1 MNSAIGLVATAPAS
15 YGGASSRLSAVTDP
29 TELRGQQRD
38 RWEAAAPGWEQ
49 RAATVSAAGAPLAD
63 WLVKAAELGRGDR
76 VLEVAAGLGD
86 VGFKAAQIVG
96 SGGEVVISD
105 GAEAMVEGA
114 ARRAEQFGLTQVTVV
129 RMEAEWLD
137 ADAASFDAVLSRWG
151 YMLVVDP
158 EAALRE
164 ARRVLKPGGRIA
176 LAAWQAIDQNP
187 WMAIARSEFEALGLS
202 AAPAPGAPDPF
213 RFGEDGIIAELLH
226 AAGFVDVKVEPVG
239 VVWRLASL
247 DDWWEHMR
255 STSSILGRAAAELSP
270 AEHYQ
275 LRELLDQRYA
285 PYVQPD
291 GSVELPGSSWAASAE
306 A

>member
-1 MNSAIGLVATAPAS
+1 M
-15 YGGASSRLSAVTDP
+15 TDAA
-29 TELRGQQRD
+29 ELRGQQRD

-49 RAATVSAAGAPLAD
+49 RAATVSAAGAPVAD

-86 VGFKAAQIVG
+86 VGFKAAEIVG

-114 ARRAEQFGLTQVTVV
+114 ARRAEQAGLAQVSVV

-137 ADAASFDAVLSRWG
+137 AEAASFDAVLSRWG

-176 LAAWQAIDQNP
+176 LAAWRAIEHNP
-187 WMAIARSEFEALGLS
+187 WMEISRSEFEARGLS
-202 AAPAPGAPDPF
+202 TPPEPGAPDPF
-213 RFGEDGIIAELLH
+213 RFGADGELSELLY
-226 AAGFVDVKVEPVG
+226 AAGFVDVKVETVDLF
-239 VVWRLASL
+239 WQLASL

-255 STSSILGRAAAELSP
+255 STSSILGRAVAALSP

-275 LRELLDQRYA
+275 LREVLDQRYA
-285 PYVQPD
+285 PFVEAD
-291 GSVELPGSSWAASAE
+291 GSLRLPGSTWAVSAE

>member
-1 MNSAIGLVATAPAS
+1 M
-15 YGGASSRLSAVTDP
+15 TDP
-29 TELRGQQRD
+29 TELRGTQRD
-38 RWEAAAPGWEQ
+38 RWEAAAPGWEE
-49 RAATVSAAGAPLAD
+49 RAATVSAAGAPVTD
-63 WLVKAAELGRGDR
+63 WLVKAAALARGDR

-86 VGFKAAQIVG
+86 VGLQAAQVVG
-96 SGGEVVISD
+96 VGGEVVISD

-114 ARRAEQFGLTQVTVV
+114 ARRAEQAGLAQVRVV

-176 LAAWQAIDQNP
+176 LAAWRSIDRNP
-187 WMAIARSEFEALGLS
+187 WMEIARSEFEARGLS
-202 AAPAPGAPDPF
+202 ASPEPNAPDPF
-213 RFGEDGIIAELLH
+213 RFGAEGTIAKLLL
-226 AAGFVDVKVEPVG
+226 AAGFVDVKIETVEL
-239 VVWRLASL
+239 VWRLASL

-270 AEHYQ
+270 AQHYQ
-275 LRELLDQRYA
+275 LREILDQRYA
-285 PYVQPD
+285 SYVQAD
-291 GSVELPGSSWAASAE
+291 GSLELPGSTWVASAE

>member
-1 MNSAIGLVATAPAS
+1 MIRSAETAQAS
-15 YGGASSRLSAVTDP
+15 CGAKSSSLSAVTDP
-29 TELRGQQRD
+29 AELRGTQRD

-49 RAATVSAAGAPLAD
+49 RAATVSAAGAPVAD
-63 WLVKAAELGRGDR
+63 WLVKAAALGRGDR

-86 VGFKAAQIVG
+86 VGLKAAKVVG
-96 SGGEVVISD
+96 PGGEVVISD
-105 GAEAMVEGA
+105 GAEAMVAGA
-114 ARRAEQFGLTQVTVV
+114 ARRAEQVGLTQVEVV

-176 LAAWQAIDQNP
+176 LAAWREIDLNP
-187 WMAIARSEFEALGLS
+187 WMQISRSEFEARGLS
-202 AAPAPGAPDPF
+202 APPEPGAPDPF
-213 RFGEDGIIAELLH
+213 RFGADGVIAELLH
-226 AAGFVDVKVEPVG
+226 SAGFIDVKIETVELI
-239 VVWRLASL
+239 WRLASL

-255 STSSILGRAAAELSP
+255 STSSILGRAVAELSP
-270 AEHYQ
+270 ADHYQ
-275 LRELLDQRYA
+275 LREVLDQRYE
-285 PYVQPD
+285 PFVQPD
-291 GSVELPGSSWAASAE
+291 GSLELPGSTWVASAE